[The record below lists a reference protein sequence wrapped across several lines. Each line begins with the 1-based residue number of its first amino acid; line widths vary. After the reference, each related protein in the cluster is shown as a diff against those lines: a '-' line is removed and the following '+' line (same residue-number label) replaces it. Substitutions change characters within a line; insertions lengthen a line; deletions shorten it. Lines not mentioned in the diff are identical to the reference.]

1 MEGNETLHTSHLQ
14 CHIFIPLLVFPL
26 PASASHQQH
35 PSVDKRKDLLP
46 VLHPASLLKGEN
58 MPSVLLCHAFASA
71 VPPPTPLPI
80 SACLITWSA
89 QPIKSFVL
97 HLPSSTKTV
106 CTQQSIQSS
115 LLSITVLFFRR
126 QMLQSS
132 QHYDFKPP

>member
-14 CHIFIPLLVFPL
+14 CHIFIPLIVFPL

-46 VLHPASLLKGEN
+46 VLHPAFLLKGEN
-58 MPSVLLCHAFASA
+58 LPSVLLCHAFASA

-89 QPIKSFVL
+89 QPIKSIVL
-97 HLPSSTKTV
+97 HLPSLYKNSLHTTIHPILLTFNHCPVLPKANVT
-106 CTQQSIQSS
+106 IQPT
-115 LLSITVLFFRR
+115 L
-126 QMLQSS
+126 
-132 QHYDFKPP
+132 